1 MKIKVIA
8 SFLILSVMTLSC
20 QKNTEKKEE
29 KSEKKEMKKTGE
41 AKKISITPF
50 NASDEFSDAS
60 LKLKGEQEIDLKE
73 GESTFKFDVE
83 NYELGI
89 QTETENM
96 PSIANSDKGQHIH
109 VIIDNEPYSAHY
121 ESDVTKKFD
130 QGEHVMLAFLSRSY
144 HESVKNENSFLV
156 RKLKVGEPN
165 DNQKMDVDFEAEHL
179 FYSRPKGTYEG
190 EDTNKVLLDFFLVN
204 TDLSDDGNKVLAR
217 INGQEFE
224 IDKWQPYLIE
234 GMPMGKN
241 TIELQLVDENDNP
254 VEGPFNTVKREIT
267 LKK

>member
-1 MKIKVIA
+1 
-8 SFLILSVMTLSC
+8 
-20 QKNTEKKEE
+20 
-29 KSEKKEMKKTGE
+29 
-41 AKKISITPF
+41 
-50 NASDEFSDAS
+50 
-60 LKLKGEQEIDLKE
+60 
-73 GESTFKFDVE
+73 
-83 NYELGI
+83 
-89 QTETENM
+89 M

-190 EDTNKVLLDFFLVN
+190 KDTKKVLLDFFLVN
-204 TDLSDDGNKVLAR
+204 TDLSKDGNKVLAR

-224 IDKWQPYLIE
+224 IAKWQPYLIE

-241 TIELQLVDENDNP
+241 TIELQLVDKDDKP
-254 VEGPFNTVKREIT
+254 VERSYLI
-267 LKK
+267 L